1 MSFLT
6 LILLSATLS
15 TIGTYIDKRI
25 IEKGI
30 SKKDYFYYMCVT
42 MIPFALISMILEL
55 KTQTFK
61 FELNWIF
68 ILLLIIAG
76 IIRYIKQKSF
86 VGCYRKLEPYELK
99 TYMTITLIICF
110 IIDLIIG
117 VQIFN
122 VWKLLSIVLIIFGVV
137 LACEVKVSFKKV
149 NKDLIIRI
157 ITDVAMGYITYM
169 ALKYC
174 SNSIF
179 ILLLNLMLVIFFT
192 PIYKP
197 YKDNKMTKNIFGLVL
212 LQQTFGFSYTYINN
226 YLSSQSVTLS
236 KFVLPISLVLVVVS
250 AFILKRDKKPNFRNI
265 FGIVVVIFGILLI
278 NSF

>member
-42 MIPFALISMILEL
+42 MIPFTLVSLFLEL

-61 FELNWIF
+61 FELSWIF
-68 ILLLIIAG
+68 IILLIIAG

-265 FGIVVVIFGILLI
+265 FGIIVVILGILLI

>member
-6 LILLSATLS
+6 LILFSATLS

-42 MIPFALISMILEL
+42 MIPFALISLLVEL

-68 ILLLIIAG
+68 VLLLVIAG
-76 IIRYIKQKSF
+76 AIRYIKQKSF

-110 IIDLIIG
+110 FIDLIIG
-117 VQIFN
+117 VQTFN
-122 VWKLLSIVLIIFGVV
+122 IWKLISIVLIIFGVI
-137 LACEVKVSFKKV
+137 LACEVKISIKKV

-157 ITDVAMGYITYM
+157 ITDVIMGYITYM

-197 YKDNKMTKNIFGLVL
+197 YKNNEVTKKTFSLIL

-236 KFVLPISLVLVVVS
+236 KFVLPISLVLIVIS

-265 FGIVVVIFGILLI
+265 FGIIVVALGILLI

>member
-1 MSFLT
+1 
-6 LILLSATLS
+6 
-15 TIGTYIDKRI
+15 
-25 IEKGI
+25 
-30 SKKDYFYYMCVT
+30 
-42 MIPFALISMILEL
+42 
-55 KTQTFK
+55 
-61 FELNWIF
+61 
-68 ILLLIIAG
+68 
-76 IIRYIKQKSF
+76 
-86 VGCYRKLEPYELK
+86 
-99 TYMTITLIICF
+99 
-110 IIDLIIG
+110 
-117 VQIFN
+117 
-122 VWKLLSIVLIIFGVV
+122 
-137 LACEVKVSFKKV
+137 
-149 NKDLIIRI
+149 
-157 ITDVAMGYITYM
+157 M

-265 FGIVVVIFGILLI
+265 FGIVVVILGILLI

>member
-6 LILLSATLS
+6 LVLLSATLS

-30 SKKDYFYYMCVT
+30 YKKDYFYYMCVT
-42 MIPFALISMILEL
+42 MIPFALISLFLEL

-61 FELNWIF
+61 FELSWIF
-68 ILLLIIAG
+68 IILLIIAG

-137 LACEVKVSFKKV
+137 LVCEVKVSFKKV

-265 FGIVVVIFGILLI
+265 FGIIVVILGILLI

>member
-157 ITDVAMGYITYM
+157 ITDVAMDI
-169 ALKYC
+169 
-174 SNSIF
+174 
-179 ILLLNLMLVIFFT
+179 
-192 PIYKP
+192 
-197 YKDNKMTKNIFGLVL
+197 
-212 LQQTFGFSYTYINN
+212 
-226 YLSSQSVTLS
+226 
-236 KFVLPISLVLVVVS
+236 
-250 AFILKRDKKPNFRNI
+250 
-265 FGIVVVIFGILLI
+265 
-278 NSF
+278 

>member
-1 MSFLT
+1 MSFLS
-6 LILLSATLS
+6 LILISATLS
-15 TIGTYIDKRI
+15 TIGTYIDKNI
-25 IEKGI
+25 IDKGI
-30 SKKDYFYYMCVT
+30 SKKDYFYYMCLT
-42 MIPFALISMILEL
+42 MIPFSLVSLIIEL
-55 KTQTFK
+55 KTNTFK
-61 FELNWIF
+61 FEINLIF
-68 ILLLIIAG
+68 VILLIIAG
-76 IIRYIKQKSF
+76 IIRFIKQKSF

-99 TYMTITLIICF
+99 TYMSITLIICF
-110 IIDLIIG
+110 VIDLLIG

-122 VWKLLSIVLIIFGVV
+122 IWKLISILLIIIGVI
-137 LACEVKVSFKKV
+137 LACEVRVSFKKV

-157 ITDVAMGYITYM
+157 ISDVVMGYVTFM

-197 YKDNKMTKNIFGLVL
+197 YRDNKVTRKLFGLIL
-212 LQQTFGFSYTYINN
+212 LQQTFGFTYT

-236 KFVLPISLVLVVVS
+236 KFVLPISLVLIVVS
-250 AFILKRDKKPNFRNI
+250 AFVLKRDKKPNVKNI
-265 FGIVVVIFGILLI
+265 LGIIIVALGILLI